1 MRPIAGRFRSPVVIS
16 GRDEKS
22 RELTL
27 ALSDADALTTTDARG
42 GLARICVL
50 ETTAL
55 PVKAEVER
63 AAMLTEEEGWFT
75 VCRVLE

>member
-1 MRPIAGRFRSPVVIS
+1 M
-16 GRDEKS
+16 
-22 RELTL
+22 

-42 GLARICVL
+42 ALARICVL